1 MRPASPVSLRQ
12 IALRIVT
19 IVLMLASIQCS
30 DSDSGRATSP
40 TTSTRVITL
49 SGNLALGDV
58 TVGTTRSTTLTITNS
73 GSAALAVTSI
83 SVSPGISSLV
93 NLSWTSGQIA
103 PGSAQ
108 TVTINFTPTLAGAY
122 SGTLTVNSDRTDGV
136 NSIALNAVGLINA
149 PFAGGWQGNYLIDQ
163 CIGSGSA
170 EDLVC
175 SRNRGLYPVG
185 TPLPI
190 GINLSQTGNLVSGTF
205 SLGAATGPV
214 NGVVTNGVLSLQGT
228 GASGPISVTITSWN
242 TRVNGNVMEGN
253 ITYAI
258 TVIGATGPATV
269 VTRLGRV
276 TTSF

>member
-1 MRPASPVSLRQ
+1 MRPTSPLSLRQ
-12 IALRIVT
+12 IALRFVT

-30 DSDSGRATSP
+30 DSDSGATSP

-83 SVSPGISSLV
+83 SVSPSVSSLV

-136 NSIALNAVGLINA
+136 NSIALTAAGLINA
-149 PFAGGWQGNYLIDQ
+149 PFAGGWQGNYIIDQ
-163 CIGSGSA
+163 CIASGSA

-175 SRNRGLYPVG
+175 SRNHGLYPVG

-190 GINLSQTGNLVSGTF
+190 GINLSQTGNLVSGIF

-228 GASGPISVTITSWN
+228 GASGPTSVTVTSWS

-258 TVIGATGPATV
+258 TVVGAAGPATV
-269 VTRLGRV
+269 VTRLVRV
-276 TTSF
+276 TKAF

>member
-1 MRPASPVSLRQ
+1 
-12 IALRIVT
+12 
-19 IVLMLASIQCS
+19 
-30 DSDSGRATSP
+30 
-40 TTSTRVITL
+40 
-49 SGNLALGDV
+49 
-58 TVGTTRSTTLTITNS
+58 
-73 GSAALAVTSI
+73 VTSI
-83 SVSPGISSLV
+83 SVSPSVSPLV

-103 PGSAQ
+103 PGNAQ
-108 TVTINFTPTLAGAY
+108 TVTVDFTPTLAGVY

-136 NSIALNAVGLINA
+136 NSIALTAVGFLNA

-163 CIGSGSA
+163 CIASGSA

-175 SRNRGLYPVG
+175 SPNRGLYPVG

-190 GINLSQTGNLVSGTF
+190 GISLSQTGNLVSGIF

-214 NGVVTNGVLSLQGT
+214 DGIITNGVLALRGT
-228 GASGPISVTITSWN
+228 GVSGPTSVTITSWS
-242 TRVNGNVMEGN
+242 TRANGNVMEGN

-276 TTSF
+276 TKSF